1 MEIENRNNTQTKI
14 PLSDKEILRIATMIA
29 QKEDARMWEE
39 LTLSLLFESSTGI
52 RRLNKE
58 FRNIDRATDILSF
71 PDREGEELP
80 FPSMFLGDLVIAPE
94 VVERHSHSYGV
105 SVEYE
110 YSFVLV
116 HGLLHLFGYDHQADG
131 ERKIMREKEKFY
143 MQLLGFDGVS
153 R

>member
-1 MEIENRNNTQTKI
+1 MEIESRNNTHIKI
-14 PLSDKEILRIATMIA
+14 PLSDKEILRIANTIA
-29 QKEDARMWEE
+29 QKEDAAVWEE

-52 RRLNKE
+52 RSLNKE
-58 FRNIDRATDILSF
+58 FRDIDRATDILSF
-71 PDREGEELP
+71 PDREGAELP
-80 FPSMFLGDLVIAPE
+80 FPSLFLGDVVIAPE
-94 VVERHSHSYGV
+94 VVERHANSYGV
-105 SVEYE
+105 SVAYE